1 MPTKIKDINLYSTL
15 EISQKLNVTPNT
27 IWKYLKQGKLKGQKV
42 LGRWFISGEEIIN
55 FFKDSN

>member
-1 MPTKIKDINLYSTL
+1 VSTKIQDINLYSTL

-27 IWKYLKQGKLKGQKV
+27 IWKYLKQGRLKGQKRM
-42 LGRWFISGEEIIN
+42 GRWFISGEELIE